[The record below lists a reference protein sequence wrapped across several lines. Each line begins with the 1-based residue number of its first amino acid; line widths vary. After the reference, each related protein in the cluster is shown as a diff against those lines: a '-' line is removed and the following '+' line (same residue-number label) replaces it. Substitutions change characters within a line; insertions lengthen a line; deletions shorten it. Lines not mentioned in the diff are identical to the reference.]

1 MPAQTA
7 DRSALESRIP
17 LAEIALFRELP
28 DEVLARIEARSQL
41 RHFRVG
47 DLVCDGAPD
56 HGVCAILDGQVA
68 VTRAGNPTGGVL
80 LAEVRAGE
88 CVGEFIAVAGV
99 RATAPTVALEIP
111 QSAFRQLI
119 ESHPQ
124 VLLRLAAH
132 LVAIIRRLN
141 ERLAELGSFDE
152 EVRRIHQELFLI
164 TL

>member
-7 DRSALESRIP
+7 DSSAALAGRIA

-28 DEVLARIEARSQL
+28 AEVLAEIEVRSQR

-56 HGVCAILDGQVA
+56 HGVYAILDGQVA
-68 VTRAGNPTGGVL
+68 VTRAGNPTEGVL
-80 LAEVRAGE
+80 LADVGAGE
-88 CVGEFIAVAGV
+88 CVGEFIAIAGVRASASV
-99 RATAPTVALEIP
+99 RATAPTVVLEIP

-124 VLLRLAAH
+124 VLLRLA
-132 LVAIIRRLN
+132 
-141 ERLAELGSFDE
+141 
-152 EVRRIHQELFLI
+152 
-164 TL
+164 

>member
-1 MPAQTA
+1 L
-7 DRSALESRIP
+7 RGRIA

-28 DEVLARIEARSQL
+28 DEVLAEIEVRSQL

-56 HGVCAILDGQVA
+56 HGVYAILDGQVA
-68 VTRAGNPTGGVL
+68 VTRAGNPTEGVL
-80 LAEVRAGE
+80 LADLGAGE
-88 CVGEFIAVAGV
+88 CVGEFIAVAGVRASASV